1 MTRHCIPNLRLTVC
15 LLTFWLQCSLNAIAS
30 EVAAP
35 VGESTLVLGQAILTR
50 ADGYRV
56 PVLRGARVH
65 VGDRI
70 STSSGGHVH
79 IKFIDGALLSV
90 RPNSSLL
97 IEQYDYDPSMPEGS
111 AVKLNLEEGVARA
124 ISGDAAKGAKE
135 NFRLNT
141 PVAAIGVRGTDFAVG
156 ASASTTRAL
165 VNEGT
170 IVIAPFSDSCT
181 TAGTGPCATGALE
194 LSRDTF
200 QLASLQ
206 SNELAPQLISSQSL
220 RAPELLRNQF
230 QIVASDPQSPADDAA
245 NSPKTPEESGDVNPS
260 QQLTNEVFLEVV
272 ASPTVR
278 SDAEVAAEKVSS
290 TDFIPVDPITV
301 TDGQVEGFDYT
312 PPALLKEASLADR
325 QLVWGH
331 YGDDSLASDRLA
343 LSFAEASAK
352 RKISVGT
359 IDYGLFR
366 TDANPRRVATDLGI
380 VGFQLTSAQ
389 AAFNSETGIAMVSV
403 NGGSLGIDF
412 MERTFQTVLNLGQ
425 TPIGQIDFTAAGRL
439 YDGGFFR
446 AIEDTQRLA
455 GAVSYDGAEA
465 GYFFEKKIGDGLLSG
480 LTLWDAK

>member
-1 MTRHCIPNLRLTVC
+1 MIKNPKPSFIAAICV
-15 LLTFWLQCSLNAIAS
+15 LLLSLQVSLSATANEGAT
-30 EVAAP
+30 P
-35 VGESTLVLGQAILTR
+35 VGESTLVLGRSELIK
-50 ADGYRV
+50 ADGSVV
-56 PVLRGARVH
+56 PVLRGGPIY

-79 IKFIDGALLSV
+79 VKFKDGALLSV

-97 IEQYDYDPSMPEGS
+97 VEQYDYDPSKPEDS
-111 AVKLNLEEGVARA
+111 TVKLNLEEGVART
-124 ISGDAAKGAKE
+124 ISGDAAKGARE

-156 ASASTTRAL
+156 ASASFTRAI

-170 IVIAPFSDSCT
+170 IVIAPFSETCS
-181 TAGTGPCATGALE
+181 ASGIGPCASGSLE
-194 LSRDTF
+194 LSRDTL

-206 SNELAPQLISSQSL
+206 SDDLTPRLVRSQSL
-220 RAPELLRNQF
+220 RAPELLQRQL
-230 QIVASDPQSPADDAA
+230 QLASTSPQSLADDAA
-245 NSPKTPEESGDVNPS
+245 SEEDSGEGNPS

-278 SDAEVAAEKVSS
+278 SDAGVAAEKVSS
-290 TDFIPVDPITV
+290 TDFLPIDPITV
-301 TDGQVEGFDYT
+301 SDGQVDGFDHT
-312 PPALLKEASLADR
+312 PPAQLTEASLSDR

-331 YGDDSLASDRLA
+331 YGDSLASDRLA
-343 LSFAEASAK
+343 LSFSEASAT
-352 RKISVGT
+352 RKISVGNLN
-359 IDYGLFR
+359 YGLFR
-366 TDANPRRVATDLGI
+366 EDANPRRVATGLGV

-389 AAFNSETGIAMVSV
+389 AAFNSDTGIAVVRV
-403 NGGSLGIDF
+403 NGGDLGIDF
-412 MERTFQTVLNLGQ
+412 QDRSFQTTLNLGHDSL
-425 TPIGQIDFTAAGRL
+425 GQIDFSATGNL

-465 GYFFEKKIGDGLLSG
+465 GYFFEKQVGDGLLSG

>member
-1 MTRHCIPNLRLTVC
+1 MIKNPKPSFIAAIGV
-15 LLTFWLQCSLNAIAS
+15 LLLSLQVSLSAKANEGAT
-30 EVAAP
+30 P
-35 VGESTLVLGQAILTR
+35 VGESTLVLGRSELIK
-50 ADGYRV
+50 ADGSVV
-56 PVLRGARVH
+56 PVLRGGPIY

-79 IKFIDGALLSV
+79 VKFKDGALLSV

-97 IEQYDYDPSMPEGS
+97 VEQYDYDPHKPEDS
-111 AVKLNLEEGVARA
+111 TVKLNLEEGVART
-124 ISGDAAKGAKE
+124 ISGDAAKGARE

-156 ASASTTRAL
+156 ASASSTRAM

-170 IVIAPFSDSCT
+170 IVIAPFSDTCSAT
-181 TAGTGPCATGALE
+181 GVGPCASGSLE
-194 LSRDTF
+194 LSRDAL

-206 SNELAPQLISSQSL
+206 SDDLTPRLVRSQSL
-220 RAPELLRNQF
+220 RAPELLKRQL
-230 QIVASDPQSPADDAA
+230 QLASTSPQSLADDAA
-245 NSPKTPEESGDVNPS
+245 SDEDSGEGNPS

-278 SDAEVAAEKVSS
+278 SDAGVAAEKVSS
-290 TDFIPVDPITV
+290 TDFLPIEPITV
-301 TDGQVEGFDYT
+301 SDGQVDGFDYT
-312 PPALLKEASLADR
+312 PPAQLTEVSLSDR

-331 YGDDSLASDRLA
+331 YGDSLASDRLA
-343 LSFAEASAK
+343 LSFSEASAT
-352 RKISVGT
+352 RKISVGNLN
-359 IDYGLFR
+359 YGLFR
-366 TDANPRRVATDLGI
+366 EDANPRRVATGLGV

-389 AAFNSETGIAMVSV
+389 AAFNSDTGIAVV
-403 NGGSLGIDF
+403 RVDGGDLGIDF
-412 MERTFQTVLNLGQ
+412 QDRSFQTTLNLGHDSL
-425 TPIGQIDFTAAGRL
+425 GQIDFSATGNL

-465 GYFFEKKIGDGLLSG
+465 GYFFEKQVGDGLLSG